1 MKCAI
6 AVFAK
11 TIGLSPVKTRLFARI
26 GQEKAEAFYR
36 LSIACVKEVLE
47 KVAIENPD
55 AFAHWVLAEEEAPMR
70 TEWNSFPAFWTGEG
84 ELGDRLS
91 NVSHQLLKNHDAVF
105 LIGTDSPQMSPDRV
119 LQIIE
124 KLEANP
130 VCQHIVG
137 PAIDGGFWLWGSRE
151 ALPLEIWQRVPYSTS
166 TTLETLL
173 REVNDHGHHVII
185 DQELQDVD
193 ELKDLLT
200 LQVTLE
206 RKTGPLLAAQVE
218 LLQWLQE
225 HNPTFQV

>member
-1 MKCAI
+1 MKCAV

-11 TIGLSPVKTRLFARI
+11 TIGLSPVKTRLSARI

-36 LSIACVKEVLE
+36 LSISCVEAVLQR
-47 KVAIENPD
+47 VRAENPD
-55 AFAHWVLAEEEAPMR
+55 VFPFWVLAEEEAPLR

-84 ELGDRLS
+84 DLGDRLS

-105 LIGTDSPQMSPDRV
+105 LIGTDSPQMSPN
-119 LQIIE
+119 QMSQNIE
-124 KLEANP
+124 KLEENP
-130 VCQHIVG
+130 VCQHIAG
-137 PAIDGGFWLWGSRE
+137 PATDGGFWLWGSRQT
-151 ALPLEIWQRVPYSTS
+151 LPLEIWQRVPYSTN
-166 TTLETLL
+166 TTLEALL
-173 REVNDHGHHVII
+173 REVNDYGHHVII

-206 RKTGPLLAAQVE
+206 RKTGRLLAAQDK
-218 LLQWLQE
+218 LLRWLQE